1 MGMSEVVEDERDTER
16 ERDISPN
23 QSKEGDGSLL
33 QEVDRGMAAGSSLK
47 QMLLPA
53 QAC

>member
-1 MGMSEVVEDERDTER
+1 MSEVVEDERDRER
-16 ERDISPN
+16 ARDISPN

-33 QEVDRGMAAGSSLK
+33 QEVDRGMVAGSSLK
-47 QMLLPA
+47 QMLPPA